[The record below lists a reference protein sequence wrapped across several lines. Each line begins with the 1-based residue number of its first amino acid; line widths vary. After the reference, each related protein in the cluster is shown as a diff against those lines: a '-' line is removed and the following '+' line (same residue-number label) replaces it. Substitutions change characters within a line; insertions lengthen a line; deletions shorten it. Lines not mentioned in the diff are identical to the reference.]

1 MRTGKRNRWRDLLE
15 LLNLKQSGELKK
27 DLLFEYS
34 YPLKYLL
41 KKNNMTEQNLAIKL
55 NVHPLT
61 VYRWAKSTRVIDHTK
76 SIDKRLRPPDEIHKK
91 LYKELL
97 NDV

>member
-1 MRTGKRNRWRDLLE
+1 MRDRKKNRLRDIRQLIKLKLSGK
-15 LLNLKQSGELKK
+15 LKK
-27 DLLFEYS
+27 DLLFEYT
-34 YPLKYLL
+34 YPIKYLL

-76 SIDKRLRPPDEIHKK
+76 SIDERLRLPDEIHQK

-97 NDV
+97 SDV